1 MAENNRPPGYEA
13 TDADALAVGRFAVA
27 LLLVILASMALL
39 FGLFRYF
46 DSRGPVAVTVEPT
59 KVFPQ
64 PQLEKTPIPDLR
76 AIRAAEDLMLTGYGW
91 VDPPKGV
98 VRIPIGRAIELLAQ
112 RGLPSRTAAP
122 AASGVSVPT
131 ESGLGSKMQQPGG
144 PLAGESR

>member
-13 TDADALAVGRFAVA
+13 TDADALAVGRFGVA
-27 LLLVILASMALL
+27 LLLVIIASLVLL

-46 DSRGPVAVTVEPT
+46 DARGPVAVTVEPT

-64 PQLEKTPIPDLR
+64 PQLERTPIPDLR
-76 AIRAAEDLMLTGYGW
+76 AVRAAEDQMLNSYGW

-98 VRIPIGRAIELLAQ
+98 VRIPIGRAIDLLAE
-112 RGLPSRTAAP
+112 RGLPSRAAPP

-131 ESGLGSKMQQPGG
+131 ASGLGSKMQQPGG
-144 PLAGESR
+144 PLAGESK